1 MTDLSGA
8 PLGGGPVNGI
18 NFGDDGGDLIQ
29 AQDNAMANMF
39 KSAEEQDQFL
49 NFFMNL
55 QNKQQA
61 NNNASIPIDNRVT
74 ANGSNRDYSDVKK
87 DVNGDQGIESNPF
100 GGNSIL

>member
-39 KSAEEQDQFL
+39 KSAEEQD
-49 NFFMNL
+49 
-55 QNKQQA
+55 
-61 NNNASIPIDNRVT
+61 
-74 ANGSNRDYSDVKK
+74 
-87 DVNGDQGIESNPF
+87 
-100 GGNSIL
+100 